1 MPVVS
6 EIQELQ
12 SGDDESELSVG
23 SINEALQRKETKSK
37 TKANGYAR
45 QKTHGVNKK
54 LKEIP
59 EFEMRSQSDEKSQPN
74 MNLTNSQIQ
83 NSVTAPNQKQQG
95 IPTSLD
101 QVMLEKLFRGEK
113 AGGTFAKVKIDKN
126 EEKESCV
133 VRLADLNPD

>member
-12 SGDDESELSVG
+12 SEDDSQLAMG
-23 SINEALQRKETKSK
+23 SINNEDLQKKETKSH
-37 TKANGYAR
+37 TKASFSR

-74 MNLTNSQIQ
+74 INFTNSNIQ
-83 NSVTAPNQKQQG
+83 NSVTVHDQKQQG

-101 QVMLEKLFRGEK
+101 QVMLEKLLRGEK
-113 AGGTFAKVKIDKN
+113 AGGTFARVKIDKN
-126 EEKESCV
+126 DEKESCV
-133 VRLADLNPD
+133 VLLGDLNPD